1 MKKDNK
7 DKIYTCH
14 GCDYYYCDTFN
25 GIREKY
31 PTRHCDYKSHRDC
44 WFKAY
49 QKGDNETKAQ

>member
-7 DKIYTCH
+7 DKIYTCY

-31 PTRHCDYKSHRDC
+31 PTRHCGYKSHRDC
-44 WFKAY
+44 WFK
-49 QKGDNETKAQ
+49 QDEEQTVRSDKG